1 MKRAALLLPF
11 IIAFFVSPLFAQG
24 DLLTEIRRVGAYE
37 VKSDGFILESNQ
49 DVSIH
54 AVAATD
60 RYRGIGTSAW
70 ILDKATRTVVWK
82 LRNAKQHKRS
92 RDLADYDDVVQLP
105 KGDYEVYYAAYPEPS
120 DGVQNF
126 GDFME
131 LLSNKIFDGRR
142 RGREYDDLSITV
154 HGRGKA
160 VGSDAVDRWQQE
172 MKKNAVV
179 SLTALW
185 DNDYVHQGFV
195 LEKPAEVT
203 IYALGEIQD
212 ESMDDYGWII
222 NAKSGKRVWEMN
234 PGNLRNAGGASKNRM
249 TRETLQLPAGQY
261 VAYFVTDGSHSY
273 REWNAPPPYDPSF
286 WGLTVWV
293 NDEAQRK
300 YAKTFEYKP
309 AEEKN
314 VIADLTRLGDHES
327 RSKPFTLRKGM
338 DVRIYALGEGQDR
351 EMADYGWIVDAST
364 RRKVWRME
372 YDQTS
377 HAGGDKKNRLVDK
390 VIHLDKGSYV
400 VHFVTDDSHSYH
412 HWNSSPPF
420 DPEHWGIMIS
430 STDERFDPKDVSTV
444 EERDNSSVL
453 ASILRVGNDERR
465 RKEFSLSQ
473 TTDVRV
479 YSVGEGRDGEM
490 YDYAW
495 IEDASSGKVVWK
507 MKYRTTDQAG
517 GASKNRLFDGT
528 ISLPAG
534 RYIVFYETDDSH
546 AYDDWNDTPPDDP
559 EGWGVTVS
567 LEKPARRQVE

>member
-1 MKRAALLLPF
+1 MKRAARILPF
-11 IIAFFVSPLFAQG
+11 IIAFFASPLFAQG

-37 VKSDGFILESNQ
+37 VKSDGFVLESNQ

-60 RYRGIGTSAW
+60 RYRGVGTSAW
-70 ILDKATRTVVWK
+70 ILDKAARTVVWK
-82 LRNAKQHKRS
+82 LRNAKQHNRS
-92 RDLADYDDVVQLP
+92 RGLADYDDVVQLP
-105 KGDYEVYYAAYPEPS
+105 KGEYEVYYAAYPEPS
-120 DGVQNF
+120 DGVESF

-131 LLSNKIFDGRR
+131 LLSSKIFDGRR

-154 HGRGKA
+154 HGHGKA
-160 VGSDAVDRWQQE
+160 VGRDMVDRWQQAL
-172 MKKNAVV
+172 KKDAIV

-195 LEKPAEVT
+195 LERPTEVT
-203 IYALGEIQD
+203 IYALGENQD

-234 PGNLRNAGGASKNRM
+234 TGNLKSAGGARKNRM
-249 TRETLQLPAGQY
+249 SQETLQLPAGQY

-293 NDEAQRK
+293 KDEAQRK

-327 RSKPFTLRKGM
+327 RSKPFTLKKGM
-338 DVRIYALGEGQDR
+338 DVRIYALGEGRDR
-351 EMADYGWIVDAST
+351 EMSDYGWIVDAST

-372 YDQTS
+372 YVETS
-377 HAGGDKKNRLVDK
+377 HAGGDKKNRLIDK

-400 VHFVTDDSHSYH
+400 VHFMTDDSHSYH
-412 HWNSSPPF
+412 NWNSSAPF
-420 DPEHWGIMIS
+420 DPEHWGITIS
-430 STDERFDPKDVSTV
+430 GADDRFDPRDITAV
-444 EERDNSSVL
+444 EERESSSVL
-453 ASILRVGNDERR
+453 ASILRVGSDERR
-465 RKEFSLSQ
+465 RKEFSLSHAA
-473 TTDVRV
+473 DIRV
-479 YSVGEGRDGEM
+479 YAVGEGRDGEM

-495 IEDASSGKVVWK
+495 IEDANSGKVVWK
-507 MKYRTTDQAG
+507 MKYRTTDPAG

-546 AYDDWNDTPPDDP
+546 AYNDWNDTPPDDP
-559 EGWGVTVS
+559 EGWGVSVS
-567 LEKPARRQVE
+567 LEKQERR